1 MAHALNSKVAPV
13 DAFSSDEA
21 LVAGLVAKEP
31 RAWRELQTRYGRMVT
46 RCIAKVTRRFS
57 SRVSEEDVREIEATF
72 MVSLFA
78 NDMHK
83 VRSFDASR
91 GHRFSSWLG
100 MLAINCAY
108 DHLRSVK
115 REPLKEILGDDL
127 DLASELP
134 DPFEATASRERARIA
149 SESLAAF
156 SEKDRTFAELYF
168 VEGLE
173 PEAVARVMNISVKTV
188 YSKKHKIQARLEA
201 ALSQMAA

>member
-1 MAHALNSKVAPV
+1 MAHAISSKVAPV

-46 RCIAKVTRRFS
+46 RCIAKVTRRFA
-57 SRVSEEDVREIEATF
+57 SRVSEDDVREIEATF

-134 DPFEATASRERARIA
+134 DPFEATATRERARIA
-149 SESLAAF
+149 SESLASF

-201 ALSQMAA
+201 ALSQIAA

>member
-1 MAHALNSKVAPV
+1 MAQAQVNTRSMDTFAT
-13 DAFSSDEA
+13 DEELVSA
-21 LVAGLVAKEP
+21 LVAKHAG
-31 RAWRELQTRYGRMVT
+31 AWRELQSRYGRMIT
-46 RCIAKVTRRFS
+46 RCIAKVTRRFA

-83 VRSFDASR
+83 IRSYDRTR

-115 REPLKEILGDDL
+115 REPLKEVLGDEL
-127 DLASELP
+127 DLASDTI
-134 DPFEATASRERARIA
+134 DPFEAASKGQQARIA
-149 SESLAAF
+149 AESLASF

-168 VEGLE
+168 VEGLA
-173 PEAVARVMNISVKTV
+173 PEVVAREMNISVKTV
-188 YSKKHKIQARLEA
+188 YSKRHKIQARLEA
-201 ALSQMAA
+201 ALSVLAA

>member
-1 MAHALNSKVAPV
+1 MDTFAT
-13 DAFSSDEA
+13 DEA
-21 LVAGLVAKEP
+21 LVAGLVAKDA
-31 RAWRELQTRYGRMVT
+31 RAWRELQTRYGRMIT
-46 RCIAKVTRRFS
+46 RCIAKVTRRFA

-72 MVSLFA
+72 MVSLFS

-83 VRSFDASR
+83 VRSYDRTR

-134 DPFEATASRERARIA
+134 DPFEATATRERARIA
-149 SESLAAF
+149 SESLAGF

-201 ALSQMAA
+201 ALSQLAA

>member
-1 MAHALNSKVAPV
+1 
-13 DAFSSDEA
+13 
-21 LVAGLVAKEP
+21 
-31 RAWRELQTRYGRMVT
+31 
-46 RCIAKVTRRFS
+46 
-57 SRVSEEDVREIEATF
+57 
-72 MVSLFA
+72 
-78 NDMHK
+78 
-83 VRSFDASR
+83 
-91 GHRFSSWLG
+91 
-100 MLAINCAY
+100 MLAIKRAY